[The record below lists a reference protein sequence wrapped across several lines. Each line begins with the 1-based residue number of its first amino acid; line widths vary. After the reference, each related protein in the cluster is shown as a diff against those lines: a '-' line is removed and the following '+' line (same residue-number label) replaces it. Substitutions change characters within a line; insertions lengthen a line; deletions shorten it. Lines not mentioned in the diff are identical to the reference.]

1 MFDYET
7 VRLHW
12 VERLAACGELQ
23 RLNGEQQHLLAGGS
37 LGVLLK
43 VRLSALERRRRILRL
58 LRRSTLFAGT
68 ACALSNV
75 VLLVPRVAPPEA
87 GALAALLAVAALLVA
102 LLSHTAGNSLTR
114 ELARSEVLYQDL
126 GRANHA
132 LERAFLR

>member
-23 RLNGEQQHLLAGGS
+23 RLDREQQRLLSGGS

-43 VRLSALERRRRILRL
+43 VRLCALERRRRFLRL

-75 VLLVPRVAPPEA
+75 VLLVPRVAPPHA
-87 GALAALLAVAALLVA
+87 GALAALLAVAGLVVA
-102 LLSHTAGNSLTR
+102 LLSHTAGTCLTK
-114 ELARSEVLYQDL
+114 ELARSEVLYEDL

-132 LERAFLR
+132 LEQAFLR